1 MHATLLQSCPTLCNP
16 VDCSP
21 ARLLCPWDSP
31 GKNTGV
37 GCCTLLQGIFPTQES
52 NPCLLCLLRWQAGS
66 LPLAPPGEPCSSSFS
81 PCFCRIWGS
90 YISVM
95 NVSFCFLKGSGKMR
109 KASYLWGEWTEVI
122 LMNPHGCANSC

>member
-1 MHATLLQSCPTLCNP
+1 MLRCFSRVQLFATLWTVAPPGSSVRGILQ
-16 VDCSP
+16 
-21 ARLLCPWDSP
+21 ARILEW
-31 GKNTGV
+31 V
-37 GCCTLLQGIFPTQES
+37 AMLLQGVFPTQES

-66 LPLAPPGEPCSSSFS
+66 LPLAPPGKPCSSSFS
-81 PCFCRIWGS
+81 PCFCRLWGS